1 MGVGRCT
8 LCGTRSRLISNAL
21 QVCLECVR
29 LAPQKALSLAQKAH
43 TRSREA
49 FNLPVSPPRIV
60 DGIACGLCSRQCT
73 ISEGGRGF
81 CGLRY
86 NQEGRLFH
94 LAGTPKR
101 GILHWYR
108 DPLPTN
114 CVADWVCPGHTRYGD
129 HNLAIFY
136 ASCTLN
142 CLFCQNWH
150 FRHIDP
156 HLDSQGSV
164 EAMSAKALAEC
175 ANEHTFCACFFG
187 GDPASQMPH
196 ALAAGKYLANIGVR
210 VCWETAGTM
219 HPKLM
224 RAAVDLSLRS
234 GGCIKFDLKAYDP
247 TLHRILTGASNK
259 RTLEN
264 FSLAASQIST
274 GPPTPLIIASTLL
287 VPGYV
292 DAQEVSS
299 IASFIA
305 RINPDIPYSLL
316 GFHPDFFMRDLPF
329 TSVQH
334 ANDALD
340 AAKQAGLRNVRL
352 GNVHLLSQSY

>member
-1 MGVGRCT
+1 MVVGNCA
-8 LCGTRSRLISNAL
+8 LCGTQSYLISIAL
-21 QVCLECVR
+21 QVCLECIR
-29 LAPQKALSLAQKAH
+29 RDPLNALSLAQHAH
-43 TRSREA
+43 TRSRED
-49 FNLPVSPPRIV
+49 FNLPVSPPRTV
-60 DGIACGLCSRQCT
+60 DGVACGLCSRQCM
-73 ISEGGRGF
+73 ISEGQRGF

-101 GILHWYR
+101 GILHWYH

-114 CVADWVCPGHTRYGD
+114 CVADWVCPGNKRYGD

-150 FRHIDP
+150 FRQADP
-156 HLDSQGSV
+156 QLDHQGSV
-164 EAMSAKALAEC
+164 EAMSAQALAEC
-175 ANEHTFCACFFG
+175 ADEHTFCVCFFG

-196 ALAAGKYLANIGVR
+196 ALAAGKYLANRGVR

-224 RAAVDLSLRS
+224 QAAVNLSLRS

-247 TLHRILTGASNK
+247 TLHRVLTGASNK

-264 FSLAASQIST
+264 FSLAASQIPTRPS
-274 GPPTPLIIASTLL
+274 TPLVIASTLL

-292 DAQEVSS
+292 DVVEVSS
-299 IASFIA
+299 IAGFIA
-305 RINPDIPYSLL
+305 RINPDIPYALL
-316 GFHPDFFMRDLPF
+316 GFHPDFFLSDLPS

-334 ANDALD
+334 ASDALA

-352 GNVHLLSQSY
+352 GNVHLLSRSY